1 MYFEKNNII
10 CYKTLAK
17 KKTKKIQTQKT
28 KHFDDPFQQVKI
40 FFCLKLTMLLF
51 NYLKRYIRFNIKQK
65 QILLLL
71 PIPKLRRRQ
80 LLSFPK
86 PFYFNLLIFK

>member
-28 KHFDDPFQQVKI
+28 KHFDDPFSTSKN
-40 FFCLKLTMLLF
+40 FFLF
-51 NYLKRYIRFNIKQK
+51 KTNNVVV
-65 QILLLL
+65 
-71 PIPKLRRRQ
+71 
-80 LLSFPK
+80 
-86 PFYFNLLIFK
+86 